1 MAMQGISFLN
11 YLEDLVKAFN
21 WHTPTWDLF
30 ILLFW
35 LVAGVVY
42 AFAAG
47 RGRLLTILIS
57 VYIAKLLVIEAP
69 FLTTEL
75 NKHTNIPVVSLQ
87 QMTTFGAIFL
97 VLFLFLGR
105 YAFKSSMDGRHLSSL
120 PFSIIFGLL
129 QVGLLISVVIGF
141 LPSPVVTNFDPLIR
155 LIFVDH
161 WAPFFWLVAPL
172 VFLVAA
178 GKFVSERS
186 EI

>member
-1 MAMQGISFLN
+1 MQAVSFLN

-21 WHTPTWDLF
+21 WYTPSWDLF
-30 ILLFW
+30 IMLFW

-57 VYIAKLLVIEAP
+57 VYMAKLLVLEAP

-75 NKHTNIPVVSLQ
+75 NKHTNIPVASLQ
-87 QMTTFGAIFL
+87 QMATFGIIFL
-97 VLFLFLGR
+97 ILFLFLGR
-105 YAFKSSMDGRHLSSL
+105 YAFKSSVDGNRLTSL

-141 LPSPVVTNFDPLIR
+141 LQEPVVAGFDPLIR
-155 LIFVDH
+155 LVFVDN
-161 WAPFFWLVAPL
+161 WAPFFWLVVPL
-172 VFLVAA
+172 IYLVGL
-178 GKFVSERS
+178 GKFISDRS